1 MRQFGYVLGLAFLIL
16 AGAAAVAQLFSLWAS
31 GVYRPVSLGSM
42 WYSLDG
48 NSLVG
53 FQGLVER
60 NLGSMVWSPIQFVLT
75 VPAWISLA
83 VPGAILA
90 FVCRPRQRGLGG
102 L

>member
-1 MRQFGYVLGLAFLIL
+1 MRQFGYVFGLAFLIL
-16 AGAAAVAQLFSLWAS
+16 AGASLVAQLFAVWAS
-31 GVYRPVSLGSM
+31 GAYRPISLGSM

-60 NLGSMVWSPIQFVLT
+60 HLGSMVWAPIQFVLA
-75 VPAWISLA
+75 VPAWLSLA

-90 FVCRPRQRGLGG
+90 VLCRPRQRGLGG

>member
-1 MRQFGYVLGLAFLIL
+1 MRQLGYVIGWGLLL
-16 AGAAAVAQLFSLWAS
+16 VAAATLVAQLFSLWAS
-31 GVYRPVSLGSM
+31 GGYRPISIGSM
-42 WYSLDG
+42 WYSFHG

-60 NLGSMVWSPIQFVLT
+60 SLGSMVWTPIQFVLT

-83 VPGAILA
+83 VPGAVLA
-90 FVCRPRQRGLGG
+90 LLCRPRQRGLGG

>member
-1 MRQFGYVLGLAFLIL
+1 MRQFGYVIGLAFLIL
-16 AGAAAVAQLFSLWAS
+16 AGASLVAQLFTLWAS
-31 GVYRPVSLGSM
+31 DAYRPISIGSM

-60 NLGSMVWSPIQFVLT
+60 NLGAMVWAPIQFMLAL
-75 VPAWISLA
+75 PAWLSLA
-83 VPGAILA
+83 VPGAVLA
-90 FVCRPRQRGLGG
+90 LLCRPRQRGLGG